1 MPSNKQHS
9 ASLNHTL
16 VAMPSRDQTDR
27 AEALLSLS
35 IALIDSAIDV
45 LKVNVTT
52 DEQLSRDSLLMP
64 GGTIGKHMRHVIET
78 FRAFLLP
85 LYPPKAPSSTE
96 TLEIN
101 YDSIHPTARKP
112 IARSVSSCRHAL
124 EQVRDE
130 LIHWGE
136 TCRSPTS
143 SSVHNS
149 DNVSSQSSGSKDEL
163 QGREVAGGV
172 AGEVGVDRNGLAQ
185 AMDRK
190 VTVVAI
196 TPTRQQMGS
205 TVGRELWYISLHA
218 IHHFSMLRT
227 IAVHEHGLELPV
239 EFGTAPSTLLYRGLS
254 WRPPTENKEVQVS
267 VKSKL

>member
-1 MPSNKQHS
+1 MPSRQAS

-35 IALIDSAIDV
+35 IALIESAIDI

-52 DEQLSRDSLLMP
+52 DEQLCRDSLLMP
-64 GGTIGKHMRHVIET
+64 GGTIGKHLRHVIET

-85 LYPPKAPSSTE
+85 LYPPKGSSSAE
-96 TLEIN
+96 VLEIN
-101 YDSIHPTARKP
+101 YDSIHPTARRP
-112 IARSVSSCRHAL
+112 IARSVSSCLHAL
-124 EQVRDE
+124 EEVRDE

-136 TCRSPTS
+136 ACRSPTS
-143 SSVHNS
+143 SSI
-149 DNVSSQSSGSKDEL
+149 SQSGNGKDVLRGE
-163 QGREVAGGV
+163 EVAGGV
-172 AGEVGVDRNGLAQ
+172 AGEVGVNRNGLAQ
-185 AMDRK
+185 AMEREVK
-190 VTVVAI
+190 VVAI

-254 WRPPTENKEVQVS
+254 WKPPTENKEVQVT

>member
-1 MPSNKQHS
+1 MPSKQPS

-16 VAMPSRDQTDR
+16 VAMPSRDDTDR

-35 IALIDSAIDV
+35 IALIESAIDV
-45 LKVNVTT
+45 LNVNVTT
-52 DEQLSRDSLLMP
+52 DEQLCRDSLLMP

-85 LYPPKAPSSTE
+85 LYPPQTPSQTGA
-96 TLEIN
+96 LEIN

-112 IARSVSSCRHAL
+112 IARSVSSCLHAL
-124 EQVRDE
+124 EEVRDH

-136 TCRSPTS
+136 ACRSPTS
-143 SSVHNS
+143 SSS
-149 DNVSSQSSGSKDEL
+149 KASTRSSGGADVL
-163 QGREVAGGV
+163 QGREVAGGL
-172 AGEVGVDRNGLAQ
+172 AGEIGVNRNGLAQ
-185 AMDRK
+185 AMEKQVK
-190 VTVVAI
+190 VIAI

-239 EFGTAPSTLLYRGLS
+239 EFGTAPSTLLYRGLG
-254 WRPPTENKEVQVS
+254 WRPPTENKEIQVT